1 MKIGIIGTYRV
12 LCGAAVH
19 IENLAPILAKDNQIK
34 IFAEFPYMTNELPM
48 KESLKSIDYVR
59 CWRRGEGFQ
68 NLTKELLEFKPGIA
82 NFSFIA
88 GLFNEL
94 EYYPNSEFQQMIH
107 TLKDNNILPVLSL
120 NDIPTQFFDKNRIYE
135 WYKKLGLPYLVYNQD
150 MLDGLKKWFPEADA
164 KVIPIGTRI
173 FIPTNK
179 FVAREKIGIPK
190 KTFLISQVGNFL
202 GADRGIEEIV
212 DQIPKINIP
221 NLLVAFVGG
230 FHPTAS
236 PIHKVCVKNS
246 MQKAIKYG
254 ITSKVKFTGMLN
266 TEEEIDLW
274 ACASDFIIHNH
285 KATFGYGIS
294 AAPRR
299 VACAKVPILMGE
311 GTRLSEYINGFHC
324 IKFPD
329 DNHIAG
335 TIMFLYKDKSLQEKI
350 ANNLYNYAMSMN
362 YEVMAK
368 NYVKFFEQKLG
379 S

>member
-1 MKIGIIGTYRV
+1 MKIGIISTYRV

-19 IENLAPILAKDNQIK
+19 TENLASIMSKDNQVK
-34 IFAEFPYMTNELPM
+34 IFAEFPYMTNELAM
-48 KESLKSIDYVR
+48 KESLKNIDYVR
-59 CWRRGEGFQ
+59 CWQRGKGFS
-68 NLTKELLEFKPGIA
+68 NLTKELLEFKPDIA

-94 EYYPNSEFQQMIH
+94 EYYPNSEFQQMIR
-107 TLKDNNILPVLSL
+107 TLKNNNILSVLSL
-120 NDIPTQFFDKNRIYE
+120 NDIPMHFSDKNRIYE
-135 WYKKLGLPYLVYNQD
+135 WYKKLNTPYLVYNQD
-150 MLDGLKKWFPEADA
+150 MLGGLKKWFPEADA
-164 KVIPIGTRI
+164 KVIPIGTRL
-173 FIPTNK
+173 FTPTNK

-190 KTFLISQVGNFL
+190 ETFLISQVGNFL

-236 PIHKVCVKNS
+236 PIHKVCIKNS

-254 ITSKVKFTGMLN
+254 ITSKLKFTGILN

-285 KATFGYGIS
+285 KEIFGYGIS

-299 VACAKVPILMGE
+299 VACAKVPILMSE
-311 GTRLSEYINGFHC
+311 GTRLSEYTNGIHC

-329 DNHIAG
+329 DNHIAE
-335 TIMFLYKDKSLQEKI
+335 TIMLLYKDKTLQEKV
-350 ANNLYNYAMSMN
+350 ANNLYIYAMSMS

-368 NYVKFFEQKLG
+368 NYLKFFEEHL
-379 S
+379 